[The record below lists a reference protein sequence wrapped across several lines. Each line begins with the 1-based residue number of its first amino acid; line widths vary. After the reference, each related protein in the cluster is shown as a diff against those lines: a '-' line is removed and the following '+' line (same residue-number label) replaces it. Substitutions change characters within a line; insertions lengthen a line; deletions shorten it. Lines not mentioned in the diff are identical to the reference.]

1 VSLREQ
7 VRFDVYL
14 AARSRTPSLSFRDHL
29 RNVGGEI
36 EV

>member
-1 VSLREQ
+1 VK
-7 VRFDVYL
+7 FDVYQ
-14 AARSRTPSLSFRDHL
+14 ASRANNPSLTFREHL